1 MNEDFFDRLDK
12 YMNVK
17 GLNDNQITVKAGL
30 SQGAI
35 GKQRKKG
42 RGLSVE
48 SIAKI
53 LYAYPELN
61 ADWLLTGRGEMEMNS
76 DNDVENEDDSLFDS
90 NFCKSIIKSQQNTIH
105 SQQST
110 ISVLSSLLE
119 KNIEK

>member
-1 MNEDFFDRLDK
+1 MDEDFFDRLDK
-12 YMNVK
+12 YMNIK
-17 GLNDNQITVKAGL
+17 GLNDNQITVQAGL

-53 LYAYPELN
+53 LYAYPKLN
-61 ADWLLTGRGEMEMNS
+61 ADWLLTGRGEMEL
-76 DNDVENEDDSLFDS
+76 DNDNNVESDVDSLFDS

-110 ISVLSSLLE
+110 ISVLSNL
-119 KNIEK
+119 IEKQIKE